1 MYYSRRKRKGIQSD
15 KSEWINRA
23 KWSLKQWFQ
32 GRVHGAK
39 SEEYKPWSTKELIF
53 VCFTLTVTGDILQR
67 YNCFTG

>member
-39 SEEYKPWSTKELIF
+39 LEEYKPWSTKDLF
-53 VCFTLTVTGDILQR
+53 LFALL
-67 YNCFTG
+67 